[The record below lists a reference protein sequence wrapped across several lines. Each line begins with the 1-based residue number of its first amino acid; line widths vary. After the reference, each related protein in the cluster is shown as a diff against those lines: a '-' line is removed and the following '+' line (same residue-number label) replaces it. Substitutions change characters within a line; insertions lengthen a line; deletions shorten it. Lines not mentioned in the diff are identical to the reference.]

1 MKLLDILKEQINFRT
16 YEGMVQVI
24 YDNSENIANLA
35 ELLRALPGVT
45 TVTLASGDGDN
56 KETLKVKL
64 ISQKES
70 LEAFEAFKNNAIT
83 KYNFIKE
90 VEIAENT
97 IEEK

>member
-1 MKLLDILKEQINFRT
+1 MKILDLIKEVIEFRT
-16 YEGMVQVI
+16 YEGMVQVV
-24 YDNSENIANLA
+24 YEGENVANLA

-45 TVTLASGDGDN
+45 TVTTASGDGAN

-64 ISQKES
+64 ISQKEP
-70 LEAFEAFKNNAIT
+70 LEAFEAFKNNAT
-83 KYNFIKE
+83 NKYSFIKL